1 METVKS
7 IGTTGF
13 RQFTKSE
20 AVAVIDAKT
29 SKLSENFERELR
41 DLQEKMHTTVR
52 EIVRDQLYLLTKRI
66 ERNTNDIRTLM
77 DRKRDRDFEER
88 VEAMTKKNAEN
99 IKVIDD
105 NIKTLDKNLQN
116 LSS

>member
-52 EIVRDQLYLLTKRI
+52 EIVRDQLDLLTKRI

>member
-1 METVKS
+1 
-7 IGTTGF
+7 
-13 RQFTKSE
+13 
-20 AVAVIDAKT
+20 
-29 SKLSENFERELR
+29 
-41 DLQEKMHTTVR
+41 MHTTVR
-52 EIVRDQLYLLTKRI
+52 EIVRDQLDLLTKRI
-66 ERNTNDIRTLM
+66 EQNTNDIRTLM

-88 VEAMTKKNAEN
+88 IEAITKKNTEN

>member
-52 EIVRDQLYLLTKRI
+52 EIVRDQLDLLTKRI

-88 VEAMTKKNAEN
+88 IEAITKKNTEN